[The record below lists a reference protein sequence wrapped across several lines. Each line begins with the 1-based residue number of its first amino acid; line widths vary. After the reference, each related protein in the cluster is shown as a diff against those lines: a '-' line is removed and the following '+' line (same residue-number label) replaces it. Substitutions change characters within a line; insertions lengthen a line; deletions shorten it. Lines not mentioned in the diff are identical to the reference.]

1 MTRAL
6 FFLLVTNCCFA
17 QIDGR
22 DEVYLGGDFID
33 PKFNN
38 GGLEAFYAFFYNN
51 FDTSAIKEEGQIIVS
66 FTVGSDGKM
75 TNIRIVKD
83 LGVDSVKEVIRI
95 FKSAPKWEP
104 ALRGGKPVSI
114 NLKVPFTF
122 SRTIKE

>member
-1 MTRAL
+1 MIRIL

-17 QIDGR
+17 QIGGS

-38 GGLEAFYAFFYNN
+38 GGLESFYNYFYAN
-51 FDTSAIKEEGQIIVS
+51 FNTTVLEKEGQIVVT
-66 FTVGSDGKM
+66 FTIAADGKM
-75 TNIRIVKD
+75 TNVRIVKD
-83 LGVDSVKEVIRI
+83 LGVNSVKEVIRI
-95 FKSAPKWEP
+95 FKNAPKWEP

-122 SRTIKE
+122 